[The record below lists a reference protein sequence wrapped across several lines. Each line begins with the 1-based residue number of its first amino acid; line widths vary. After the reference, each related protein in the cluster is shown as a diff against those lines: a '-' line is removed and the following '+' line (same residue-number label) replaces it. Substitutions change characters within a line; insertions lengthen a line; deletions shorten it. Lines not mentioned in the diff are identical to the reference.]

1 MADASNGK
9 KVTAIVPAFNEADR
23 IGGVLGVLT
32 SYDKFSQ
39 IIVVDDGSRDD
50 TAAVARKFPV
60 TVLRHEKNRGKAQ
73 SLETGVALANAPYI
87 FFCDADMTGLTTGM
101 LDEILDPVLRGDTE
115 MMVAMHSRKIYW
127 ASFIL
132 SIIPLLGGQRALT
145 RVLWE
150 RIPQEYKKGFM
161 IEAALNFYARYWGKG
176 YQYKVMEGLGQV
188 IKEKKYGLR
197 HGIKARIKMDLQ
209 IFAIYARLQ
218 IWEVP
223 ATIKSFRIAVTN
235 IAGAGFG
242 AIVGAVILFACYTGP
257 AIFIR
262 EVFADDIATESSTP
276 VVDLLLY
283 IAANAGV
290 DILAIIGLFILAFNI
305 LIIMLNIANVRFF
318 RQFAPAKAERV
329 R

>member
-1 MADASNGK
+1 MAHAQNGK
-9 KVTAIVPAFNEADR
+9 RIAAIVPAYNEADR

-32 SYDKFSQ
+32 SYGKFSE

-50 TAAVARKFPV
+50 TSATAARFPV
-60 TVLRHEKNRGKAQ
+60 RVMRHPHNLGKAQ
-73 SLETGVALANAPYI
+73 SLATGVGATNTPYV

-101 LDEILDPVLRGDTE
+101 LDEILNPVLNGETE
-115 MMVAMHSRKIYW
+115 MMVAMHSRNIYY
-127 ASFIL
+127 ASFVL

-145 RVLWE
+145 RELWE
-150 RIPQEYKKGFM
+150 KIPGEYKKRFM
-161 IEAALNFYARYWGKG
+161 IEAALNFYARYWGLG

-197 HGIKARIKMDLQ
+197 RGIVSRLKMHAD
-209 IFAIYARLQ
+209 IFGLYMRLQ
-218 IWEVP
+218 ILEVP
-223 ATIKSFRIAVTN
+223 PTIKSFRIAITN

-242 AIVGAVILFACYTGP
+242 AIIGAVIIFACYTGP
-257 AIFIR
+257 ATFIR
-262 EVFADDIATESSTP
+262 EVFADDLATESSTP
-276 VVDLLLY
+276 LVDLLLY

-290 DILAIIGLFILAFNI
+290 DLIAAIGI
-305 LIIMLNIANVRFF
+305 LIILFNVLIVALNITNVRLF